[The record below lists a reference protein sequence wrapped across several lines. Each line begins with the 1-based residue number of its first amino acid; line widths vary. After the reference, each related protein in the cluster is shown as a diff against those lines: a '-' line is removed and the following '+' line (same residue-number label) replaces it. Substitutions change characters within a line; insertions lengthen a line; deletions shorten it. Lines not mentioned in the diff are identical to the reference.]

1 MLLYRKSLVSCTA
14 LALALAS
21 ACSMARASERAGR
34 LTLDLQIDG
43 KGHQQKGGTYS
54 NFTTRETMHLAFTLV
69 SSGEPEDTNRLDI
82 AGNSAAVQKQVAQA
96 KARTPDRAGQ
106 EAVVERARAAME
118 ACKGNVACM
127 SQVAQKLGQQ
137 TASWNALPPDNSANE
152 GRYLTYA
159 TPDASQCKG
168 EFNAKIATDVEGKLG
183 DVQGLVPFTKTERA
197 DYRAT
202 ALQAMSMCNS
212 MIVLDTRENR
222 LFASIPAVEIKGHKV
237 WTEGSR
243 TTLDAKDGEIRLN
256 QDALVWATKQLHNGP
271 RSGTQKTRLKIPVST
286 TLGGEG
292 ENVLDVQLSWKFESK

>member
-1 MLLYRKSLVSCTA
+1 MLRYRTSPVARTA
-14 LALALAS
+14 LVLILALGSTFAQ
-21 ACSMARASERAGR
+21 ASERAGR

-54 NFTTRETMHLAFTLV
+54 KFTTRETMHLAFTLV

-82 AGNSAAVQKQVAQA
+82 AGNNAATQKQVAQA

-106 EAVVERARAAME
+106 EAVAQQARAEME

-152 GRYLTYA
+152 GRYLTFA

-168 EFNAKIATDVEGKLG
+168 EFTAKITADVEGKLG
-183 DVQGLVPFTKTERA
+183 DVQGLVPFTRTERA

-202 ALQAMSMCNS
+202 ALQAMSLCNG
-212 MIVLDTRENR
+212 MIVLDIRENR
-222 LFASIPAVEIKGHKV
+222 LFASIPEVEIKGHKV

-243 TTLDAKDGEIRLN
+243 TTLDTKDGEIRLN
-256 QDALVWATKQLHNGP
+256 QDAFVWATKQLHNGP
-271 RSGTQKTRLKIPVST
+271 RSGIQKARLKIPVST